1 MQSFPTEP
9 LSKVRLIL
17 LIGLP
22 GSGKSTFARS
32 LSHTR
37 IISTD
42 AIRAQLFGE
51 EAIQGSWLKIWLE
64 VRSQFDQAINAIENN
79 EIEFA
84 IYDATNAVRKQR
96 RAAISLARKC
106 GFTEI
111 IGVWIN
117 PSIEICL
124 ERNKLRSRIVPE
136 EVIYR
141 MARRLYG
148 APPAVDEGLNE
159 CIWCDSIQSCQRHFL
174 LQSLICPSQD

>member
-1 MQSFPTEP
+1 M
-9 LSKVRLIL
+9 L

-22 GSGKSTFARS
+22 GSGKSTHASS
-32 LSHTR
+32 LNSR

-51 EAIQGSWLKIWLE
+51 EAVQGDWLKIWLE
-64 VRSQFDQAINAIENN
+64 VRSQFRQAVEAIVSG

-96 RAAISLARKC
+96 RTTIELARKS

-117 PSIEICL
+117 PSIEVCL
-124 ERNKLRSRIVPE
+124 ERNRTRSRQVPE

-148 APPAVDEGLNE
+148 APPSVEEGLDEVIFLNE
-159 CIWCDSIQSCQRHFL
+159 R
-174 LQSLICPSQD
+174 

>member
-1 MQSFPTEP
+1 
-9 LSKVRLIL
+9 VL

-32 LSHTR
+32 LNSR

-42 AIRAQLFGE
+42 TIRAQLFGDA
-51 EAIQGSWLKIWLE
+51 AIQGSWLKVWLE
-64 VRSQFDQAINAIENN
+64 VRSQFHHAASAIVSG

-96 RAAISLARKC
+96 RAAIALARKA
-106 GFTEI
+106 GFTHI

-117 PSIEICL
+117 PPIEVCL
-124 ERNKLRSRIVPE
+124 ERNRRRSRQVPE
-136 EVIYR
+136 EVIDR

-148 APPAVDEGLNE
+148 APPMREEGLDE
-159 CIWCDSIQSCQRHFL
+159 VILFDR
-174 LQSLICPSQD
+174 